1 MPGQIYFSLLNPAI
15 AATFAA
21 MFLALWRRWQFQR
34 HLLLLAGA
42 FLLAAIGFAV
52 YDLAPLADDSAR
64 RLVSNACFVGA
75 ITMACLAAFVR
86 AGVQVPMPAFVLTL
100 IACALSF
107 NWFLFVDN
115 QVTARIVIMGLT
127 LALLASTTV
136 FCLLKAGP
144 STTADRLIVLAAA
157 VCIILSILRPAL
169 TLIGFLSTSDAASF
183 SQSSYWITVQAFS
196 PILFG
201 MVALLFLAA
210 MSIDTFDQLR
220 AEANHDYLTGL
231 LNRRGFEAAVVVALA
246 SARTNRPVL
255 VMADIDNFKLINDS
269 FGHKV
274 GDQVIAGIAR
284 ALSSHANARL
294 VARVGGE
301 EFALYYDDHDSAKLH
316 RHAEDIRA
324 AVRRISVPGLP
335 PNHPLTVSMG
345 MHGRRANET
354 LSEMLIEADRALYR
368 AKTSGKDRA
377 VNSAEPLRRSS
388 GTRSA

>member
-15 AATFAA
+15 AVTFAV
-21 MFLALWRRWQFQR
+21 MFLALWQRWPFQR

-52 YDLAPLADDSAR
+52 YDLSPLANDSAR

-75 ITMACLAAFVR
+75 ITMACIAAFVR

-107 NWFLFVDN
+107 NWYLFVDN

-127 LALLASTTV
+127 LALLAGLTV
-136 FCLLKAGP
+136 FHLLRAGP

-157 VCIILSILRPAL
+157 VCVILSILRPAL
-169 TLIGFLSTSDAASF
+169 TLIGFLSPSDAASF
-183 SQSSYWITVQAFS
+183 GQSSYWITVQAFS

-231 LNRRGFEAAVVVALA
+231 LNRRGFEAAVVEALA
-246 SARTNRPVL
+246 STRTSRPVL

-274 GDQVIAGIAR
+274 GDQVIAGVAR
-284 ALSSHANARL
+284 ALSSQGNARL

-301 EFALYYDDHDSAKLH
+301 EFALYYDDNDSARLH
-316 RHAEDIRA
+316 RHAEEIRA
-324 AVRRISVPGLP
+324 AVRRISVPGIP
-335 PNHPLTVSMG
+335 PNHPLTLSMG
-345 MHGRRANET
+345 MHGRRAGET

-377 VNSAEPLRRSS
+377 VNSAEPFRQRG